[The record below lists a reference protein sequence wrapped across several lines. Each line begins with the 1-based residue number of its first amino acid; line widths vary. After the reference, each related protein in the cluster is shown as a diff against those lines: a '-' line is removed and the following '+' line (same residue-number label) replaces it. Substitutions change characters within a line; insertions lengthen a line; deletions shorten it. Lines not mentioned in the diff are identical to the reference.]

1 MDSLGTDRESGAVMA
16 ARRMDDSAS
25 TALSAWTE
33 HFSSVT
39 IVVVGDVML
48 DHYLLG
54 HVSRISPEAPWP
66 VVDVYGDDYRLGG
79 AANVA
84 HNISALDGRAVLCGL
99 IGDDEAGRRLR
110 MLLEHQGVNSD
121 GLVIDNSRRPTT
133 VKMRIIGRQQQM
145 MRVDR
150 EVREPLMSGAVRQ
163 RLLDGVERA
172 LSGAKCL
179 VLSDYAKGLFTEGLL
194 KELIQLAKRHQ
205 VKVVADPKVANFDGM
220 KGATVVTPNHLEA
233 MQIAAGRVTS
243 TDDMMEVGRHL
254 LERLDGEAVLI
265 TLGEQGMAL
274 FERDGGYH
282 EISTVAQQVFDV
294 TGAGDT
300 VAAVLALGLA
310 SGASMQEAATL
321 ANAAAG
327 VVVGKVGTATVDLRE
342 LRAAIHRRAE
352 AAASPSPQPRKS
364 T

>member
-1 MDSLGTDRESGAVMA
+1 MGPLGTDRESGAVMA
-16 ARRMDDSAS
+16 DRRPDGSVS
-25 TALSAWTE
+25 TALSARTE
-33 HFSSVT
+33 QFPSAK

-54 HVSRISPEAPWP
+54 HVTRISPEAPWP
-66 VVDVYGDDYRLGG
+66 VVDIYGDDYRLGG

-84 HNISALDGRAVLCGL
+84 HNVSALDGKAALCGL
-99 IGDDEAGRRLR
+99 IGEDEAAGRLR
-110 MLLEHQGVNSD
+110 ALLEQQGVKTD
-121 GLVIDNSRRPTT
+121 GLVTDGARPTT

-150 EVREPLMSGAVRQ
+150 EVRHPLVPGQARQ

-172 LSGAKCL
+172 LSGAHCL

-194 KELIQLAKRHQ
+194 KELIQLAKRHR
-205 VKVVADPKVANFDGM
+205 VNVVADPKVANFDGM
-220 KGATVVTPNHLEA
+220 KGATVVTPNHHEA
-233 MQIAAGRVTS
+233 MQIAAGRVKS
-243 TDDMMEVGRHL
+243 VDDMMEVGRHL
-254 LERLDGEAVLI
+254 LERVDGEAVLI

-274 FERDGGYH
+274 FERSGGYH

-310 SGASMQEAATL
+310 SGASMREAATL

-327 VVVGKVGTATVDLRE
+327 VVVGKVGTATLDRRE
-342 LRAAIHRRAE
+342 LRAAIHRLGE
-352 AAASPSPQPRKS
+352 AGQS

>member
-1 MDSLGTDRESGAVMA
+1 MA
-16 ARRMDDSAS
+16 KQRADASTS

-33 HFSSVT
+33 KFPSAT

-54 HVSRISPEAPWP
+54 HVTRISPEAPWP
-66 VVDVYGDDYRLGG
+66 VVDVYGEEYRLGG

-84 HNISALDGRAVLCGL
+84 HNVSALGGKAVLCGL
-99 IGDDEAGRRLR
+99 IGDDEAGGRLR
-110 MLLEHQGVNSD
+110 ALLAQQGVKPD
-121 GLVIDNSRRPTT
+121 GLVVDAKRPTT

-150 EVREPLMSGAVRQ
+150 EVRHPLEPGPARQ

-172 LSGAKCL
+172 LAGAQCL
-179 VLSDYAKGLFTEGLL
+179 VLSDYAKGLFTGGLL
-194 KELIQLAKRHQ
+194 KELIQLAKRLR
-205 VKVVADPKVANFDGM
+205 VTVVADPKVANFDGM

-243 TDDMMEVGRHL
+243 TEDVMEVGRHL

-274 FERDGGYH
+274 FERNGGYH
-282 EISTVAQQVFDV
+282 EIPTVAQQVYDV

-310 SGASMQEAATL
+310 CGASMREAATL

-327 VVVGKVGTATVDLRE
+327 VVVGKVGTATVDRRE
-342 LRAAIHRRAE
+342 LGAAIHRLVETA
-352 AAASPSPQPRKS
+352 
-364 T
+364 

>member
-1 MDSLGTDRESGAVMA
+1 VAKPQTGGITA
-16 ARRMDDSAS
+16 ATLLARVDQFTSAR
-25 TALSAWTE
+25 
-33 HFSSVT
+33 V
-39 IVVVGDVML
+39 VVVGDVML

-54 HVSRISPEAPWP
+54 HVTRISPEAPWP

-84 HNISALDGRAVLCGL
+84 HNICALDASAALCGL
-99 IGDDEAGRRLR
+99 IGDDDAGGRLR
-110 MLLEHQGVNSD
+110 ALLTQQGIATD
-121 GLVIDNSRRPTT
+121 GLVVDGNRRPTT

-150 EVREPLMSGAVRQ
+150 ETRTPLPAGPVQRQ
-163 RLLDGVERA
+163 LLDGVERA
-172 LSGAKCL
+172 LADATCL

-194 KELIQLAKRHQ
+194 KDVIQLAKRHR
-205 VKVVADPKVANFDGM
+205 VKIVADPKVANFDAM

-233 MQIAAGRVTS
+233 MQIAAGRVKS
-243 TDDMMEVGRHL
+243 TDDIMEVGHHL

-265 TLGEQGMAL
+265 TLGEHGMIL
-274 FERDGGYH
+274 FERGGAHYN
-282 EISTVAQQVFDV
+282 IKTVAQQVFDV

-310 SGASMQEAATL
+310 CGASMRESATL

-327 VVVGKVGTATVDLRE
+327 VVVGKVGTATVDRQE
-342 LRAAIHRRAE
+342 LRAALHRQFE
-352 AAASPSPQPRKS
+352 
-364 T
+364 TTT

>member
-1 MDSLGTDRESGAVMA
+1 VIGSLASLTHHLEQFPS
-16 ARRMDDSAS
+16 AR
-25 TALSAWTE
+25 
-33 HFSSVT
+33 

-54 HVSRISPEAPWP
+54 QVSRISPEAPWP

-84 HNISALDGRAVLCGL
+84 HNVGALEGKAVLCGL
-99 IGDDEAGRRLR
+99 IGDDEAGTRLR
-110 MLLEHQGVNSD
+110 VLLTNQGVAPD
-121 GLVIDNSRRPTT
+121 GLVMDEARPTT

-150 EVREPLMSGAVRQ
+150 EVRHRLMPGPVHQ

-172 LSGAKCL
+172 LAGAQCM

-194 KELIQLAKRHQ
+194 KELIQLAKRHR

-243 TDDMMEVGRHL
+243 TEDITEVGRHL

-274 FERDGGYH
+274 FEREGGYH
-282 EISTVAQQVFDV
+282 EIPTVARQVFDV

-300 VAAVLALGLA
+300 VAAALALALAAGLPMV
-310 SGASMQEAATL
+310 GAAQI

-327 VVVGKVGTATVDLRE
+327 VVVGKVGTATLTKTE
-342 LRAAIHRRAE
+342 LAQALIE
-352 AAASPSPQPRKS
+352 AP
-364 T
+364 

>member
-1 MDSLGTDRESGAVMA
+1 MTAPRADSSAAVLL
-16 ARRMDDSAS
+16 ARVDQ
-25 TALSAWTE
+25 
-33 HFSSVT
+33 FSSAR

-54 HVSRISPEAPWP
+54 HVTRISPEAPWP
-66 VVDVYGDDYRLGG
+66 VVDVHGDDYRLGG

-84 HNISALDGRAVLCGL
+84 HNICALDAAGVLCGL
-99 IGDDEAGRRLR
+99 IGEDEAGARFRDLLIRRR
-110 MLLEHQGVNSD
+110 VSPN
-121 GLVIDNSRRPTT
+121 GLVVDPTRPTT

-150 EVREPLMSGAVRQ
+150 EVKTPLTQGPVQRQ
-163 RLLDGVERA
+163 LLDSVERA
-172 LSGAKCL
+172 LSGAQCL

-194 KELIQLAKRHQ
+194 KDLIQLAKRHR
-205 VKVVADPKVANFDGM
+205 VKIVADPKVDNFDAM

-233 MQIAAGRVTS
+233 IQIATGRVQATHDVKS
-243 TDDMMEVGRHL
+243 VGRHL
-254 LERLDGEAVLI
+254 LERLDSDAVLI

-310 SGASMQEAATL
+310 SGSSMREAATL

-327 VVVGKVGTATVDLRE
+327 VVVGKVGTATLDRQE
-342 LRAAIHRRAE
+342 LRAAVRRLFE
-352 AAASPSPQPRKS
+352 ATDVSESSGSA
-364 T
+364 

>member
-1 MDSLGTDRESGAVMA
+1 VAKPKTGAATAAALLALVDRFTS
-16 ARRMDDSAS
+16 ARIA
-25 TALSAWTE
+25 
-33 HFSSVT
+33 
-39 IVVVGDVML
+39 VVGDVML

-54 HVSRISPEAPWP
+54 HVTRISPEAPWP
-66 VVDVYGDDYRLGG
+66 VVDVHGDDYRLGG

-84 HNISALDGRAVLCGL
+84 HNICALDASAVLCGL
-99 IGDDEAGRRLR
+99 IGDDDAGARFRDLLIRRR
-110 MLLEHQGVNSD
+110 VSPN
-121 GLVIDNSRRPTT
+121 GLVVDPKRPTT

-150 EVREPLMSGAVRQ
+150 ETRTPLPTGPVQRQ
-163 RLLDGVERA
+163 LLDGVERA
-172 LSGAKCL
+172 LADATCL

-194 KELIQLAKRHQ
+194 KDLIQLAARHR
-205 VKVVADPKVANFDGM
+205 VKVVADPKVANFDAM

-233 MQIAAGRVTS
+233 MQIASGRVKS
-243 TDDMMEVGRHL
+243 TEDVQEVGRHL
-254 LERLDGEAVLI
+254 LQRLGGDAVLI

-282 EISTVAQQVFDV
+282 NIETVAQQVYDV

-310 SGASMQEAATL
+310 CGASMREAATL

-327 VVVGKVGTATVDLRE
+327 VVVGKVGTATLDRTE
-342 LRAAIHRRAE
+342 LRAALHRQFE
-352 AAASPSPQPRKS
+352 APHHPES

>member
-1 MDSLGTDRESGAVMA
+1 MATRGGDASSAAV
-16 ARRMDDSAS
+16 
-25 TALSAWTE
+25 LSACTE
-33 HFSSVT
+33 QFPSAT

-84 HNISALDGRAVLCGL
+84 HNVGALDGKAVLCGL
-99 IGDDEAGRRLR
+99 IGDDEAGGRLR
-110 MLLEHQGVNSD
+110 ALLEQQCVKAD
-121 GLVIDNSRRPTT
+121 GLVTDGARPTT

-150 EVREPLMSGAVRQ
+150 EVKHPLLPGQVRQ

-172 LSGAKCL
+172 VAGAQCL

-194 KELIQLAKRHQ
+194 KELIQLAKRHR

-220 KGATVVTPNHLEA
+220 KGATVVTPNHHEA
-233 MQIAAGRVTS
+233 MQIAAGRVKS
-243 TDDMMEVGRHL
+243 VDDMMEVGRHL

-274 FERDGGYH
+274 FERNGGYH
-282 EISTVAQQVFDV
+282 QISTVAQQVYDV

-300 VAAVLALGLA
+300 VAAVLGLGLA
-310 SGASMQEAATL
+310 CGASMREAAML

-327 VVVGKVGTATVDLRE
+327 VVVGKVGTATLDRQE
-342 LRAAIHRRAE
+342 LRAAVHRSIERV
-352 AAASPSPQPRKS
+352 
-364 T
+364 

>member
-1 MDSLGTDRESGAVMA
+1 MTAKRTDGPSQA
-16 ARRMDDSAS
+16 
-25 TALSAWTE
+25 ALSAWTE
-33 HFSSVT
+33 QFPSAT
-39 IVVVGDVML
+39 IVVIGDLML

-66 VVDVYGDDYRLGG
+66 VVDVFEDEYRLGG

-84 HNISALDGRAVLCGL
+84 HNVSTLDGNAVLCGL
-99 IGDDEAGRRLR
+99 IGDDEAGGRVRA
-110 MLLEHQGVNSD
+110 LLTRQGVKPD
-121 GLVIDNSRRPTT
+121 GLVVDAGRPTT

-150 EVREPLMSGAVRQ
+150 EVRRALEPGPVRQ

-172 LSGAKCL
+172 LAGAQCL

-194 KELIQLAKRHQ
+194 KDLIQLAKRLR
-205 VKVVADPKVANFDGM
+205 VKVIADPKVANFDGM
-220 KGATVVTPNHLEA
+220 RGATVVTPNHLEA
-233 MQIAAGRVTS
+233 MQIAAGRVKS
-243 TDDMMEVGRHL
+243 TEDLMEVGRHL

-274 FERDGGYH
+274 FERSGGYH
-282 EISTVAQQVFDV
+282 EIPTVAQQVFDV

-300 VAAVLALGLA
+300 VAAVLGLGLA
-310 SGASMQEAATL
+310 SGASMREAAML

-327 VVVGKVGTATVDLRE
+327 VVVGKVGTATLDRRE
-342 LRAAIHRRAE
+342 LRAALHRLEE
-352 AAASPSPQPRKS
+352 AG
-364 T
+364 